1 MCRNLSYRLSILA
14 AAILMAVI
22 SIASAAQMGP
32 RDTDRLEVIALVA
45 IGGTVADICD
55 DTPAHNHA
63 EHCPFCHTTAQADPV
78 APTGQIWTL
87 FPQAPHSRAADLVAN
102 GQSGRARHWAR
113 GPPVLA

>member
-1 MCRNLSYRLSILA
+1 MCRDLSYRLSILA

-32 RDTDRLEVIALVA
+32 RDTDRPEVIALVA

-55 DTPAHNHA
+55 DKPAHNHA
-63 EHCPFCHTTAQADPV
+63 EHCPFCYTTAQADPV

-87 FPQAPHSRAADLVAN
+87 FPQAPLLRAADLVAN
-102 GQSGRARHWAR
+102 GQSARTRHWAR

>member
-1 MCRNLSYRLSILA
+1 MSRDLSYRLSVLA

-32 RDTDRLEVIALVA
+32 RDADRPEVIALVA

-55 DTPAHNHA
+55 DTPAPNHA

-87 FPQAPHSRAADLVAN
+87 LPEAPLLATADLVAN
-102 GQSGRARHWAR
+102 GQLDRARHWAR